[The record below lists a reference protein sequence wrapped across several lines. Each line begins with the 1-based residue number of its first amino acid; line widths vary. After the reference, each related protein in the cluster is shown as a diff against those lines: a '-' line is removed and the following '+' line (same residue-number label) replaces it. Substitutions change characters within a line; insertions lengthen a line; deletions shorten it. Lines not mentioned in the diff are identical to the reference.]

1 MASMPIEVFSP
12 IRMMDPLPNCLSMA
26 ANATSSAFSRSLLTV
41 VLRFLPDACGVLLG
55 VEAELHDPDC
65 YDGHHTEGVLHGSPG
80 MALFEQ
86 QQCNYEQSFDQALP
100 RGTATAASV
109 NSAASGRW
117 TARSR
122 ANQIVNVN
130 G

>member
-1 MASMPIEVFSP
+1 
-12 IRMMDPLPNCLSMA
+12 LPNCLSMA

-86 QQCNYEQSFDQALP
+86 QQCNYEQSFDQVLL
-100 RGTATAASV
+100 R
-109 NSAASGRW
+109 
-117 TARSR
+117 
-122 ANQIVNVN
+122 
-130 G
+130 